1 MTIVRKLWRRFVCLT
16 VTGCR
21 FGTCAFGPRMREH
34 HCKGVEGCCGCH
46 RYDASMEEPDLDKGG
61 SPLMHAA
68 NCGHAAAVTA
78 LIEVRPCRCLL
89 QVSRSAAD
97 LAHRGGLCP

>member
-1 MTIVRKLWRRFVCLT
+1 MQQNISINL
-16 VTGCR
+16 G
-21 FGTCAFGPRMREH
+21 
-34 HCKGVEGCCGCH
+34 

-78 LIEVRPCRCLL
+78 LIEVRP
-89 QVSRSAAD
+89 
-97 LAHRGGLCP
+97 